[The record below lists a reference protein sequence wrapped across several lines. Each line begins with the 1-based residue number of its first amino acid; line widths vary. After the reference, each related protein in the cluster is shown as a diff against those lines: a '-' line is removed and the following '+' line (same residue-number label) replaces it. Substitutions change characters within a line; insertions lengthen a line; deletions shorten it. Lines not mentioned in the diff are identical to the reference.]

1 MDTIDNRNIIVEIR
15 NLILKSRENIA
26 REINRELLTTY
37 WNVGRIIVE
46 NEQEGFIKAEY
57 GKEILKQLSK
67 ELTKE
72 LGKGFSVSNLQY
84 MRRFYQTYQI
94 QQTVSVKLRDRKS
107 VA

>member
-57 GKEILKQLSK
+57 GKELLKQLSK

-72 LGKGFSVSNLQY
+72 LGKGFSVSNSQY

-94 QQTVSVKLRDRKS
+94 
-107 VA
+107 